1 MKSLYVISKHILY
14 NVGGAEKSIL
24 RYINKLNYN
33 KKILLGFNY
42 PQKKITENLSCNVR
56 FLNPILKINQFYFF
70 EYFINKLSIRKSIKD
85 LSNDHIISY
94 GIYFPVVINHC
105 NSCFK
110 ELHIRSET
118 DLGIFINYN
127 SGFKYFIKMILKF
140 LEFPFEYYYKK
151 ELKIAILSADRIIC
165 NSKFMQTELLK
176 MYGKKSKV
184 IYPSIE
190 INNKGFSS
198 SKEGIVFIGNSTI
211 KGLNLVK
218 KIAKKMP
225 EHDFFIFGKN
235 ILREYKQGNII
246 YYPWENDVL
255 NIYKR
260 AKLVIVPSQWKEAY
274 GRVAKEAILLNIP
287 VIVSDIGGLKEA
299 VDYDENKLVKNYK
312 SRDEWIQKIQKNLL
326 Y

>member
-24 RYINKLNYN
+24 SYIDKFDY
-33 KKILLGFNY
+33 KEKILLGFNF
-42 PQKKITENLSCNVR
+42 PQKKIIENITCNIK
-56 FLNPILKINQFYFF
+56 FLNPILNINKFYFF
-70 EYFINKLSIRKSIKD
+70 EYYINKLNIKKSVKN
-85 LSNDHIISY
+85 LSDNHIISY

-105 NSCFK
+105 NNCFK

-127 SGFKYFIKMILKF
+127 SGYKYFIRMLLKF
-140 LEFPFEYYYKK
+140 LEFPFEFHYKK
-151 ELKIAILSADRIIC
+151 ELKKAILSADKIIC
-165 NSKFMQTELLK
+165 NSKFMQRELFK
-176 MYGKKSKV
+176 MYGKKSEV
-184 IYPSIE
+184 VYPLLE
-190 INNKGFSS
+190 INKEGFNS
-198 SKEGIVFIGNSTI
+198 SKEGIVFIGDSRV
-211 KGLNLVK
+211 KGLNLLK
-218 KIAKKMP
+218 DIAKKMP
-225 EHDFFIFGKN
+225 EHDFFVFGKST
-235 ILREYKQGNII
+235 LREYRQGNVM

-260 AKLVIVPSQWKEAY
+260 AKLVIVPSQWKEAF
-274 GRVAKEAILLNIP
+274 GRVAKEAIMLNIP
-287 VIVSDIGGLKEA
+287 VIVSNIGGLKEA

>member
-24 RYINKLNYN
+24 SYIDKFDY
-33 KKILLGFNY
+33 KEKILLGFNF
-42 PQKKITENLSCNVR
+42 PQKKIIENITCNIK
-56 FLNPILKINQFYFF
+56 FLNPILNINKFYFF
-70 EYFINKLSIRKSIKD
+70 EYYINKLNIKKSVKN
-85 LSNDHIISY
+85 LSDNHIISY

-105 NSCFK
+105 NNCFK

-127 SGFKYFIKMILKF
+127 SGYKYFIRMLLKF
-140 LEFPFEYYYKK
+140 LEFPFEFHYKK
-151 ELKIAILSADRIIC
+151 ELKKAILSADKIIC
-165 NSKFMQTELLK
+165 NSKFMQRELFK
-176 MYGKKSKV
+176 MYGKKSEV
-184 IYPSIE
+184 VYPLLE
-190 INNKGFSS
+190 INKEGFNS
-198 SKEGIVFIGNSTI
+198 SKEGIVFIGDSRV
-211 KGLNLVK
+211 KGLNLLK
-218 KIAKKMP
+218 DIAKKMP
-225 EHDFFIFGKN
+225 EHDFFVFGKST
-235 ILREYKQGNII
+235 LREYRQGNVI

-260 AKLVIVPSQWKEAY
+260 AKLVIVPSQWKEAF
-274 GRVAKEAILLNIP
+274 GRVAKEAIMLNIP
-287 VIVSDIGGLKEA
+287 VIVSNIGGLKEA